1 MAMRRPS
8 LRRALIRFLGGS
20 ASEPPAAAPLPTP
33 EPESDSAERAYAYA
47 EQLNLQGAPDLAA
60 AFYRQAYIQLLSNLG
75 GGRPALPPARSPLPN
90 PVAAAPTAMAAPSTA
105 PTGSMGSSM
114 GSTAASPFPRSM
126 APVTPLRPE
135 EAPRA
140 SQADLEQR
148 YEQLK
153 QALEPGNAAAIEQ
166 ELMTLGRAGFKDPDL
181 LNTLGFAALLQRRN
195 DDAERY
201 FRTTLQQQ
209 PDHFRALVNMGGL
222 CLGSGRLDEAQ
233 RYLQRS
239 LELVEPDSPAGLAPL
254 TNLSLAQLQL
264 GRPMESA
271 QLVLRILRIK
281 PDHLKP
287 HSLEQAAATLQE
299 MGDEEGLLTVLHQLR
314 RQQPSPD
321 LSRRL
326 AELLERRGQF
336 QEAALLYRDLLGP
349 VPSNPVA

>member
-20 ASEPPAAAPLPTP
+20 AAETTAAAPLPTP
-33 EPESDSAERAYAYA
+33 EPESDGAERAYAYA

-60 AFYRQAYIQLLSNLG
+60 AFYRQAYIQLLSSVG
-75 GGRPALPPARSPLPN
+75 SGRPALPPARSPLPM
-90 PVAAAPTAMAAPSTA
+90 APMATA
-105 PTGSMGSSM
+105 PAPMPM
-114 GSTAASPFPRSM
+114 APAPMATAPGT
-126 APVTPLRPE
+126 PVTPLRPV

-140 SQADLEQR
+140 STADLQQR

-153 QALEPGNAAAIEQ
+153 QALEPGNAAAVEQ

-181 LNTLGFAALLQRRN
+181 LNSLGLATLLQQRT

-201 FRTTLQQQ
+201 FRSTLQQQ
-209 PDHFRALVNMGGL
+209 PDHFRAMVNLGGL
-222 CLGSGRLDEAQ
+222 CLSNGRLDEAQ
-233 RYLQRS
+233 RLLQRS
-239 LELVEPDSPAGLAPL
+239 LELVDADTPAALAPL
-254 TNLSLAQLQL
+254 TNLALTQLQL

-271 QLVLRILRIK
+271 QLVLRVLRIK

-287 HSLEQAAATLQE
+287 HTLEQAAATLQE
-299 MGDEEGLLTVLHQLR
+299 MGDEEGLLTVLQQLR

-349 VPSNPVA
+349 VPTGAAA

>member
-8 LRRALIRFLGGS
+8 LRRALIRFLGGD
-20 ASEPPAAAPLPTP
+20 AGETPHAAPLPTP
-33 EPESDSAERAYAYA
+33 APEADGAERAYSYA

-60 AFYRQAYIQLLSNLG
+60 AFYRQAYIQLLSTVG
-75 GGRPALPPARSPLPN
+75 GGRPALPPARSPMPT
-90 PVAAAPTAMAAPSTA
+90 PVAAAPAPVGLSAPAPAPAA
-105 PTGSMGSSM
+105 
-114 GSTAASPFPRSM
+114 M
-126 APVTPLRPE
+126 APVTPLRPV

-140 SQADLEQR
+140 STADLQQR

-166 ELMTLGRAGFKDPDL
+166 ELMTLGRAGFKEPDL
-181 LNTLGFAALLQRRN
+181 LNTLGLATLLQQRT

-209 PDHFRALVNMGGL
+209 PDHFRAMVNLGGL
-222 CLGSGRLDEAQ
+222 CLSNGRLDEAQ
-233 RYLQRS
+233 RLLQRS
-239 LELVEPDSPAGLAPL
+239 LELVDADSPAALAPL
-254 TNLSLAQLQL
+254 TNLSLTQTQL

-271 QLVLRILRIK
+271 QLVLRVLRIK

-287 HSLEQAAATLQE
+287 HTLEQAATTLQE
-299 MGDEEGLLTVLHQLR
+299 MGDEEGLLTVLQQLR

-349 VPSNPVA
+349 VPTGAVA

>member
-20 ASEPPAAAPLPTP
+20 AAETPAAAPLPTP
-33 EPESDSAERAYAYA
+33 EPESDGAERAYAYA

-60 AFYRQAYIQLLSNLG
+60 AFYRQAYIQLLSSVG
-75 GGRPALPPARSPLPN
+75 SGRPALPPARSPLPM
-90 PVAAAPTAMAAPSTA
+90 APMATA
-105 PTGSMGSSM
+105 PAPMPM
-114 GSTAASPFPRSM
+114 APAPMATAPAT
-126 APVTPLRPE
+126 PVTPLRPV

-140 SQADLEQR
+140 STADLQQR

-153 QALEPGNAAAIEQ
+153 QALEPGNAAAVEQ

-181 LNTLGFAALLQRRN
+181 LNSLGLATLLQQRT

-201 FRTTLQQQ
+201 FRSTLQQQ
-209 PDHFRALVNMGGL
+209 PDHFRAMVNLGGL
-222 CLGSGRLDEAQ
+222 CLSNGRLDEAQ
-233 RYLQRS
+233 RLLQRS
-239 LELVEPDSPAGLAPL
+239 LELVDADTPAALAPL
-254 TNLSLAQLQL
+254 TNLALTQLQL

-271 QLVLRILRIK
+271 QLVLRVLRIK

-287 HSLEQAAATLQE
+287 HTLEQAAATLQE

-349 VPSNPVA
+349 VPTGAAA

>member
-20 ASEPPAAAPLPTP
+20 AAETTAAAPLPTP
-33 EPESDSAERAYAYA
+33 EPESDGAERAYAYA

-60 AFYRQAYIQLLSNLG
+60 AFYRQAYIQLLSSVG
-75 GGRPALPPARSPLPN
+75 SGRPALPPARSPLPM
-90 PVAAAPTAMAAPSTA
+90 APMATA
-105 PTGSMGSSM
+105 PAPM
-114 GSTAASPFPRSM
+114 PM
-126 APVTPLRPE
+126 APAPMATAPATPVPPLRPV

-140 SQADLEQR
+140 STADLQQR

-153 QALEPGNAAAIEQ
+153 QALEPGNAAAVEQ

-181 LNTLGFAALLQRRN
+181 LNSLGLATLLQQRT

-201 FRTTLQQQ
+201 FRSTLQQQ
-209 PDHFRALVNMGGL
+209 PDHFRAMVNLGGL
-222 CLGSGRLDEAQ
+222 CLSNGRLDEAQ
-233 RYLQRS
+233 RLLQRS
-239 LELVEPDSPAGLAPL
+239 LELVDADTPAALAPL
-254 TNLSLAQLQL
+254 TNLALTQLQL

-271 QLVLRILRIK
+271 QLVLRVLRIK

-287 HSLEQAAATLQE
+287 HTLEQAAATLQE
-299 MGDEEGLLTVLHQLR
+299 MGDEEGLLTVLQQLR

-349 VPSNPVA
+349 VPTGAAA

>member
-20 ASEPPAAAPLPTP
+20 SSEPTTPAPLPTP
-33 EPESDSAERAYAYA
+33 EPEADGAERAYSYA

-60 AFYRQAYIQLLSNLG
+60 AFYRQAYIQLLSSMG
-75 GGRPALPPARSPLPN
+75 GGRPALPPARSPLPM
-90 PVAAAPTAMAAPSTA
+90 PVAPLAVAPMAPPVTSTVPTTAPIPTAAPV
-105 PTGSMGSSM
+105 
-114 GSTAASPFPRSM
+114 R
-126 APVTPLRPE
+126 PV
-135 EAPRA
+135 EAPRP
-140 SQADLEQR
+140 SGADLQQR

-153 QALEPGNAAAIEQ
+153 DALEPDNAAAIEQ
-166 ELMTLGRAGFKDPDL
+166 ELMTLGRAGFRDPDL
-181 LNTLGFAALLQRRN
+181 LNTLGLATLLQQRT

-209 PDHFRALVNMGGL
+209 PDHFRAMVNLGGL
-222 CLGSGRLDEAQ
+222 CLSNGRLDEAQ
-233 RYLQRS
+233 RLLQRS
-239 LELVEPDSPAGLAPL
+239 LELVDADSPAALAPL
-254 TNLSLAQLQL
+254 TNLSLTQTQL

-271 QLVLRILRIK
+271 QLVLRVLRIK

-287 HSLEQAAATLQE
+287 HTLEQAAATLQE

-349 VPSNPVA
+349 VPTGAAA

>member
-1 MAMRRPS
+1 MRRPS

-20 ASEPPAAAPLPTP
+20 AAETPAAAPLPTP
-33 EPESDSAERAYAYA
+33 EPESDGAERAYAYA

-60 AFYRQAYIQLLSNLG
+60 AFYRQAYIQLLSSVG
-75 GGRPALPPARSPLPN
+75 SGRPALPPARSPLP
-90 PVAAAPTAMAAPSTA
+90 VAPMATA
-105 PTGSMGSSM
+105 PAPMPM
-114 GSTAASPFPRSM
+114 APAPMATAPGT
-126 APVTPLRPE
+126 PVTPLRPV

-140 SQADLEQR
+140 STADLQQR

-153 QALEPGNAAAIEQ
+153 QALEPGNAAAVEQ

-181 LNTLGFAALLQRRN
+181 LNSLGLATLLQQRT

-201 FRTTLQQQ
+201 FRSTLQQQ
-209 PDHFRALVNMGGL
+209 PDHFRAMVNLGGL
-222 CLGSGRLDEAQ
+222 CLSNGRLDEAQ
-233 RYLQRS
+233 RLLQRS
-239 LELVEPDSPAGLAPL
+239 LELVDADTPAALAPL
-254 TNLSLAQLQL
+254 TNLALTQLQL

-271 QLVLRILRIK
+271 QLVLRVLRIK

-287 HSLEQAAATLQE
+287 HTLEQAAATLQE
-299 MGDEEGLLTVLHQLR
+299 MGDEEGLLTVLQQLR

-349 VPSNPVA
+349 VPTGAAA

>member
-8 LRRALIRFLGGS
+8 LRRALIRFLGGN
-20 ASEPPAAAPLPTP
+20 ASDTPAPPPLPTP
-33 EPESDSAERAYAYA
+33 EPESDGAERAYAYA

-60 AFYRQAYIQLLSNLG
+60 AFYRQAYIQLLSNMG
-75 GGRPALPPARSPLPN
+75 GGRPALPPARSPLPM
-90 PVAAAPTAMAAPSTA
+90 PVAAPMAAAPRQPQPATA
-105 PTGSMGSSM
+105 VP
-114 GSTAASPFPRSM
+114 P
-126 APVTPLRPE
+126 TPLRAVQAQ
-135 EAPRA
+135 AP
-140 SQADLEQR
+140 QANLQQR

-166 ELMTLGRAGFKDPDL
+166 QLMTLGRAGYKEPDL
-181 LNTLGFAALLQRRN
+181 LNTLGLATLLQQRN

-209 PDHFRALVNMGGL
+209 PDHFRAMVNLGGL
-222 CLGSGRLDEAQ
+222 CLSTGRLDEAH
-233 RYLQRS
+233 RLLQRS
-239 LELVEPDSPAGLAPL
+239 LELTDANGPAALAPL
-254 TNLSLAQLQL
+254 TNLALTQLQL

-271 QLVLRILRIK
+271 QLVLRILSIK

-287 HSLEQAAATLQE
+287 HTLEQAAATLQE
-299 MGDEEGLLTVLHQLR
+299 MGDEDGLLTVLQQLR

-349 VPSNPVA
+349 VPTGAAA

>member
-8 LRRALIRFLGGS
+8 LRRALIRFLGGN
-20 ASEPPAAAPLPTP
+20 AGDTPAQAPLPTP
-33 EPESDSAERAYAYA
+33 EPESDGAERAYAYA

-60 AFYRQAYIQLLSNLG
+60 AFYRQAYIQLLSSLG
-75 GGRPALPPARSPLPN
+75 SGRPALPPARSPLP
-90 PVAAAPTAMAAPSTA
+90 VAPLTMATA
-105 PTGSMGSSM
+105 P
-114 GSTAASPFPRSM
+114 APM
-126 APVTPLRPE
+126 APAPMATAPAAGVTPLRPV

-140 SQADLEQR
+140 SSADLQQR
-148 YEQLK
+148 FNQLK
-153 QALEPGNAAAIEQ
+153 EALEPGNAAAIEQ

-181 LNTLGFAALLQRRN
+181 LNSLGLATLLQQRT

-201 FRTTLQQQ
+201 FRATLQQQ
-209 PDHFRALVNMGGL
+209 PEHFRAMVNLGGL
-222 CLGSGRLDEAQ
+222 CLSTGRLDEAQ
-233 RYLQRS
+233 RLLQRS
-239 LELVEPDSPAGLAPL
+239 LELVDADSPAALAPL
-254 TNLSLAQLQL
+254 TNLSLTQLQL

-271 QLVLRILRIK
+271 QLVLRVLRIK

-287 HSLEQAAATLQE
+287 HTLEQAAATLQE
-299 MGDEEGLLTVLHQLR
+299 MGDEDGLLTVLQQLR

-349 VPSNPVA
+349 VPTGAAA

>member
-20 ASEPPAAAPLPTP
+20 ADETQGAAPLPTP
-33 EPESDSAERAYAYA
+33 EPESDGAERAYAYA

-60 AFYRQAYIQLLSNLG
+60 AFYRQAYIQLLSSVG
-75 GGRPALPPARSPLPN
+75 GGRPALPPARSPLPM
-90 PVAAAPTAMAAPSTA
+90 PVADAPTAIPAPAPAPMAAAVTGPSPRTVA
-105 PTGSMGSSM
+105 PM
-114 GSTAASPFPRSM
+114 
-126 APVTPLRPE
+126 TPLRPVE
-135 EAPRA
+135 PPRS
-140 SQADLEQR
+140 SQADLQQR

-166 ELMTLGRAGFKDPDL
+166 ELMNLGRAGFKDPDL
-181 LNTLGFAALLQRRN
+181 LNTLGFAALLQRRS

-209 PDHFRALVNMGGL
+209 PDHFRAMVNMGGL
-222 CLGSGRLDEAQ
+222 CLSNGRLDEAQ

-254 TNLSLAQLQL
+254 TNLSLTQLQL

-299 MGDEEGLLTVLHQLR
+299 MGDEEGLLTVLQQLR

-349 VPSNPVA
+349 VPSGSAA

>member
-20 ASEPPAAAPLPTP
+20 AAETPAAAPLPTP
-33 EPESDSAERAYAYA
+33 EPESDGAERAYAYA

-60 AFYRQAYIQLLSNLG
+60 AFYRQAYIQLLSSVG
-75 GGRPALPPARSPLPN
+75 SGRPALPPARSPLP
-90 PVAAAPTAMAAPSTA
+90 VAPMATA
-105 PTGSMGSSM
+105 PAPMPM
-114 GSTAASPFPRSM
+114 APAPMATAPAT
-126 APVTPLRPE
+126 PVTPLRPV

-140 SQADLEQR
+140 STADLQQR

-153 QALEPGNAAAIEQ
+153 QALEPGNAAAVEQ

-181 LNTLGFAALLQRRN
+181 LNSLGLATLLQQRT

-201 FRTTLQQQ
+201 FRSTLQQQ
-209 PDHFRALVNMGGL
+209 PDHFRAMVNLGGL
-222 CLGSGRLDEAQ
+222 CLSNGRLDEAQ
-233 RYLQRS
+233 RLLQRS
-239 LELVEPDSPAGLAPL
+239 LELVDADTPAALAPL
-254 TNLSLAQLQL
+254 TNLALTQLQL

-271 QLVLRILRIK
+271 QLVLRVLRIK

-287 HSLEQAAATLQE
+287 HTLEQAAATLQE
-299 MGDEEGLLTVLHQLR
+299 MGDEEGLLTVLQQLR

-349 VPSNPVA
+349 VPTGAAA

>member
-20 ASEPPAAAPLPTP
+20 TSEPTTTAPLPTP
-33 EPESDSAERAYAYA
+33 APEADGAERAYSYA

-60 AFYRQAYIQLLSNLG
+60 AFYRQAYIQLLSSMG
-75 GGRPALPPARSPLPN
+75 GGRPALPPARSPLPMPAMAQPQVPA
-90 PVAAAPTAMAAPSTA
+90 PVSSPIPTAAPV
-105 PTGSMGSSM
+105 
-114 GSTAASPFPRSM
+114 R
-126 APVTPLRPE
+126 PV
-135 EAPRA
+135 EAPRP
-140 SQADLEQR
+140 SGADLQQR

-153 QALEPGNAAAIEQ
+153 DALEPDNAAAIEQ
-166 ELMTLGRAGFKDPDL
+166 ELMTLGRAGFRDPDL
-181 LNTLGFAALLQRRN
+181 LNTLGLATLLQQRT

-209 PDHFRALVNMGGL
+209 PDHFRAMVNLGGL
-222 CLGSGRLDEAQ
+222 CLSNGRLDEAQ
-233 RYLQRS
+233 RLLQRS
-239 LELVEPDSPAGLAPL
+239 LELVDADSPAALAPL
-254 TNLSLAQLQL
+254 TNLSLTQTQL

-271 QLVLRILRIK
+271 QLVLRVLRIK

-287 HSLEQAAATLQE
+287 HTLEQAAATLQE

-349 VPSNPVA
+349 VPTGAAA

>member
-20 ASEPPAAAPLPTP
+20 AAETAAPAPIPTP
-33 EPESDSAERAYAYA
+33 APESDGAERAYAYA

-60 AFYRQAYIQLLSNLG
+60 AFYRQAYIQLLSSLG
-75 GGRPALPPARSPLPN
+75 SGRPALPPARSPLP
-90 PVAAAPTAMAAPSTA
+90 VAPLTMATA
-105 PTGSMGSSM
+105 P
-114 GSTAASPFPRSM
+114 APM
-126 APVTPLRPE
+126 APAPMATAPAAGVTPLRPV

-140 SQADLEQR
+140 SSADLQQR
-148 YEQLK
+148 FNQLK
-153 QALEPGNAAAIEQ
+153 EALEPGNAAAIEQ

-181 LNTLGFAALLQRRN
+181 LNSLGLATLLQQRT

-201 FRTTLQQQ
+201 FRATLQQQ
-209 PDHFRALVNMGGL
+209 PEHFRAMVNLGGL
-222 CLGSGRLDEAQ
+222 CLSTGRLDEAQ
-233 RYLQRS
+233 RLLQRS
-239 LELVEPDSPAGLAPL
+239 LELVDADSPAALAPL
-254 TNLSLAQLQL
+254 TNLSLTQLQL

-271 QLVLRILRIK
+271 QLVLRVLRIK

-287 HSLEQAAATLQE
+287 HTLEQAAATLQE
-299 MGDEEGLLTVLHQLR
+299 MGDEDGLLTVLQQLR

-349 VPSNPVA
+349 VSTGAAA